1 MSRLISNIIDLIDQK
16 QNILLS
22 SHVGPDGDSLGSQM
36 AFYLYLKSLGKNVW
50 IYNEG
55 HIPHYFS
62 NFTTIEQVVT
72 EPDKWLVPE
81 SGFDL
86 AIIFE
91 CTSLDRIGDVK
102 NLVSDGMEII
112 NIDHHLENGEYGRY
126 NYVDT
131 GASSVGEMILRI
143 FKRADFLPDI
153 NVATFLYIAIL
164 TDTGR
169 FHFSSTTPDALR
181 AAADLVEVG
190 LDVKDITDK
199 IYYCATKEQMRLTTK
214 VVADMELFYDNQ
226 VCILT
231 LRRSA
236 LNKYG
241 LKYGDVE
248 GLVEW
253 TMRIKGVKI
262 GALLKDKE
270 DNFTKISLRSQGNMD
285 VYKLA
290 QFFNGG
296 GHMNAAGCQ
305 IETDLD
311 SAKEQLVNKI
321 KELL

>member
-1 MSRLISNIIDLIDQK
+1 MITNIIDLIDQK
-16 QNILLS
+16 QNIILS
-22 SHVGPDGDSLGSQM
+22 SHMGPDGDSLGSQL

-55 HIPHYFS
+55 HIPHYFF
-62 NFTTIEQVVT
+62 NFANIELVVT

-102 NLVSDGMEII
+102 NLVSDGMEVI
-112 NIDHHLENGEYGRY
+112 NIDHHLENSEYGRY
-126 NYVDT
+126 NYVDP

-143 FKRADFLPDI
+143 FKQADFKPDKL
-153 NVATFLYIAIL
+153 VATYLFIAIL

-169 FHFSSTTPDALR
+169 FHFSSTTPAALR
-181 AAADLVEVG
+181 AAADLVETG
-190 LDVKDITDK
+190 LEVKEITDK
-199 IYYCATKEQMRLTTK
+199 IYYCATQEQIRLTSE
-214 VVADMELFYDNQ
+214 VVANMELFYDNQ

-253 TMRIKGVKI
+253 TMRIKGIKI

-270 DNFTKISLRSQGNMD
+270 ENLTKISLRSQGNVD

-296 GHMNAAGCQ
+296 GHMNASGCQ
-305 IETDLD
+305 IDANLD
-311 SAKEQLVNKI
+311 SAKEQLVKKI
-321 KELL
+321 KEFL